1 MSYLCTQKETF
12 RMQKFIYT
20 ILIALIALTSCQRKQ
35 TEEKVSDIDTT
46 HVMMTQIQKCSR
58 LYTAEVHVRK
68 IVTHDDQ
75 LQLKGSLFK
84 NAFNIKV
91 PGTTR
96 KIAIPI
102 DATIKAYIDF
112 EGFSAKNVKRHGDQI
127 EIILPDPKLTL
138 TSSKINHEDIHQ
150 VVSLARS
157 NFSDAELSKLEQLG
171 RESIIHDI
179 PNLDI
184 IEQARQSAAHTLIPM
199 IEDMGFKAE
208 NVKISFRKKF
218 TAADL
223 RSLLDQ
229 GTLKDKSTVEKK
241 NK

>member
-112 EGFSAKNVKRHGDQI
+112 EGFSA
-127 EIILPDPKLTL
+127 
-138 TSSKINHEDIHQ
+138 
-150 VVSLARS
+150 
-157 NFSDAELSKLEQLG
+157 
-171 RESIIHDI
+171 
-179 PNLDI
+179 
-184 IEQARQSAAHTLIPM
+184 
-199 IEDMGFKAE
+199 
-208 NVKISFRKKF
+208 
-218 TAADL
+218 
-223 RSLLDQ
+223 
-229 GTLKDKSTVEKK
+229 
-241 NK
+241 